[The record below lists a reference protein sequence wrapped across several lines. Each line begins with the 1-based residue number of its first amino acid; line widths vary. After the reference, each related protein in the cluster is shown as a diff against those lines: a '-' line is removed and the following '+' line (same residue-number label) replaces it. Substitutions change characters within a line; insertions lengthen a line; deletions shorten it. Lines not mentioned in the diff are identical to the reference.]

1 MPAGFTEMQQE
12 KIREE
17 LFLVGIKLIK
27 EYGIQKTTVDKLTRS
42 CGIAKGS
49 FYLFYSSKEEYLYAL
64 MQYVNEKTEG
74 MIQRKLAGRTQMTAK
89 EFFELFREYLFSD
102 YDLMNSIGTDDFLW
116 MKQHMKEYHLFDPS
130 RQKDQLKQWLTLIC
144 DVRPDVDYGT
154 VVNLMKSIYAM
165 WKFRETFVQ
174 ASFENSV
181 QMILKTL
188 EAYVTGSELSLL

>member
-1 MPAGFTEMQQE
+1 MRCSEWTGLYKEVLDQAGIPLYGVQNHYSLIDREWE
-12 KIREE
+12 KNGLVSWCRENG
-17 LFLVGIKLIK
+17 V
-27 EYGIQKTTVDKLTRS
+27 Q
-42 CGIAKGS
+42 
-49 FYLFYSSKEEYLYAL
+49 
-64 MQYVNEKTEG
+64 
-74 MIQRKLAGRTQMTAK
+74 
-89 EFFELFREYLFSD
+89 FREYLFSD
-102 YDLMNSIGTDDFLW
+102 YDLMNSIDIDDFLW

-188 EAYVTGSELSLL
+188 EAYVTGNELSLL